1 MKKTGKNGKLY
12 WLLGILLVL
21 QVIAALCFCIKKT
34 GFHYDEYYSYYSSNV
49 TMGLVPTDREWKPG
63 SEIYNEFAVLPGEQF
78 DFGTVVR
85 MQTYDVHPPFYYLLL
100 HGVCSLTPGVFSKWS
115 GLTLNLLFFA
125 GCWFLLAALTWRLA
139 GAGREGA
146 SEESVSD
153 RNMRWLAVFGV
164 CLLFGFHPAV
174 YSGIVLVRMYMLLEL
189 LVLAATWLHVKSLQE
204 RRRGWRF
211 FVPLAVVVYLGFL
224 THYYFAVY
232 LFFLAAAM
240 EFYLLFEKAEQKRWG
255 QKWKDCIVYAAVVI
269 GSLLAAVLSYPACLG
284 HIFRG
289 YRGTEAMGAF
299 FDLGNTWGRLRF
311 FVGLLNEYAFGG
323 LLFVLILV
331 LVVLGMTAW
340 ALQRMGRK
348 RFKSAAERLGRK
360 EPESAAEKPAAG
372 FWERYRM
379 LWIPAAASLG
389 YFGVVTKTALLT
401 AEEANRYQIPV
412 YGMLILLAV
421 LLFLMLVRKVCRG
434 FCAGKAAAGENG
446 LGKAVSGKGRDL
458 PETGFAKKG
467 VCAAALAFLVFLAC
481 GQIYGLL
488 DGKVLFLYEEDA
500 GNIAFA
506 KENADV
512 PTVYFYNPALL
523 WMIWDD
529 SLELMQ
535 YDQIYFVSLAD
546 LSPLEDER
554 LAGAERVLVYAAR
567 TDASE
572 AALKAAAAGMEQP
585 VKVEKIRELLYCDLY
600 EMTAEQES
608 SSSELS
614 GNIAD

>member
-1 MKKTGKNGKLY
+1 MKKTGKKGKLY
-12 WLLGILLVL
+12 WLFGILLVL
-21 QVIAALCFCIKKT
+21 QVIAALCFCMKKT

-78 DFGTVVR
+78 DFETVVR

-100 HGVCSLTPGVFSKWS
+100 HGVCSLTPGVFSKWQ
-115 GLTLNLLFFA
+115 GLTLNLLFFI
-125 GCWFLLAALTWRLA
+125 GSWLVLAALAWRLA
-139 GAGREGA
+139 GAGREGIL
-146 SEESVSD
+146 EEGASD
-153 RNMRWLAVFGV
+153 RNLRLLAVFGV
-164 CLLFGFHPAV
+164 CALFGFNPAV
-174 YSGIVLVRMYMLLEL
+174 YSGIMLVRMYMLLGL
-189 LVLAATWLHVKSLQE
+189 LVLAVTWLHVKSLQE
-204 RRRGWRF
+204 RKRGWRF
-211 FVPLAVVVYLGFL
+211 YAPLAVLVYLGFL

-240 EFYLLFEKAEQKRWG
+240 ELYLLFEKAEQKSWG

-323 LLFVLILV
+323 LLFVLILA
-331 LVVLGMTAW
+331 LVVLGVTAW
-340 ALQRMGRK
+340 TFQRIERK
-348 RFKSAAERLGRK
+348 RFGSTTETAGQKEAEDPAAKKGSAAETAC
-360 EPESAAEKPAAG
+360 AAQKPAAG
-372 FWERYRM
+372 FWERCRA

-389 YFGVVTKTALLT
+389 YFAVVTKTALLT

-412 YGMLILLAV
+412 YGMLLLLAV
-421 LLFLMLVRKVCRG
+421 LLFLMLVRHVCSV
-434 FCAGKAAAGENG
+434 CSVGKAAAGEG
-446 LGKAVSGKGRDL
+446 GFGKAASLKGQGA
-458 PETGFAKKG
+458 PESGFAKKG

-500 GNIAFA
+500 ENIAFA
-506 KENADV
+506 QENADV

-535 YDQIYFVSLAD
+535 YDEIYFVSLAD
-546 LSPLEDER
+546 TSALEDER
-554 LAGAERVLVYAAR
+554 LAEAERVLVYTAR

-585 VKVEKIRELLYCDLY
+585 AKIEKLRELLYCDLY
-600 EMTAEQES
+600 EIRVE
-608 SSSELS
+608 
-614 GNIAD
+614 